1 MRQGG
6 RRATPSQ
13 IITNKN
19 EAAAPPTIAIITKF
33 YGGVVNRL
41 MQNFWSIQNLSGL
54 LIVRVH
60 DCVSG
65 AASATSCT
73 QAVPG
78 CLLDFDVAFCEA
90 GLLPLWDNCRE
101 CWALR
106 ALRSCCFCALTA
118 ARYSVF
124 AAFSSSLTLL
134 VSCLATCLSAC
145 CFFLYK
151 AAAASSSFIVVRS

>member
-1 MRQGG
+1 MAHTEVDQPMSQGG

-19 EAAAPPTIAIITKF
+19 EAAAPPTIAIINKF

-54 LIVRVH
+54 LIVRVL
-60 DCVSG
+60 DCVSGAGRAAG

-78 CLLDFDVAFCEA
+78 CLLNFDVAFCET

-101 CWALR
+101 C
-106 ALRSCCFCALTA
+106 
-118 ARYSVF
+118 
-124 AAFSSSLTLL
+124 
-134 VSCLATCLSAC
+134 
-145 CFFLYK
+145 
-151 AAAASSSFIVVRS
+151 